1 MWGSGYRACL
11 KAGGARAHE
20 LDNGAPDVLAGS
32 PDDGLQAWSRLFF
45 NVRLGIPACGP
56 CQNSSS
62 TCEYTD
68 PRSKNT
74 YPREFIQVLEDQLAS
89 LEREFAESK
98 TQDIIQSDSSDHAQ
112 KPPAVAASAGKESQA
127 HPDLIRLEAG
137 GDAHFLGVSSGM
149 HMARSVLESAQRN
162 NANLES
168 RPNGNSFS
176 SPSHSSQSHIPHR
189 SPHSALPSHETA
201 MNLLDVFFSQY
212 QVQYPILVEDDF
224 TTLISSYYSEIEM
237 GTHRKDPWTK
247 FMLNMSFASSLVFL
261 SQENRDALAL
271 AQEFSSNAM
280 AEFSS
285 IMQIK
290 SLQTLQCLLLLLL
303 YSVLSSSS
311 APVWYISGL
320 CSRMC
325 VDLGLHS
332 ERTIAVSG
340 KGEATEDEIDTKR
353 RLFWVTYTFER
364 TLSIM
369 LGRPFTLEDS
379 TIDVKFPMTSL
390 PTNRRSQILHWLKL
404 QRLQSEIVSRLY
416 ISRDE
421 GSHPPGD
428 ISKWVTEMNQQ
439 LAAWNDHALLL
450 ADSTSFSTDWWRY
463 WYQNALLIL
472 HRPSPANSRPDTQT
486 LHTCYN
492 AAKSLIQLSFIRVN
506 KGLTDFTWLELHYQM
521 MSGITLLFLVWN
533 SPDTRTI
540 AKNEWITFK
549 SCLSQWG
556 FVLDRLTER
565 WDRMARPKQ
574 VLVKLADATVEAV
587 ERDFVNSS
595 SRSDEGQRQKRARD
609 QDRRRSIMEQLG
621 SPGTLLGDSDTNKR
635 SFDFSQI
642 TRTGD
647 ALGIGNS
654 VQGAS
659 PTSSN
664 NGTMRTPAFQPFD
677 ISNPTNQPTEAVSQF
692 PWAVPQPSNEAPRH
706 QELFDGID
714 PSTTADVSA
723 MLADDIW
730 PCLGSY
736 DNSGVLGG
744 FGLFEYFPMPMTGAD
759 DIEMY
764 GQGISTRVDGVV
776 TDSVLNFRET
786 WDDGES
792 NHSNA

>member
-1 MWGSGYRACL
+1 MEPPFFTINACNRCRKR
-11 KAGGARAHE
+11 KARC
-20 LDNGAPDVLAGS
+20 DT
-32 PDDGLQAWSRLFF
+32 
-45 NVRLGIPACGP
+45 GIPACSP
-56 CQNSSS
+56 CQNSGS

-68 PRSKNT
+68 PRSKTT

-89 LEREFAESK
+89 LEREVAELKNQNSVK
-98 TQDIIQSDSSDHAQ
+98 GNSSEHGDKLPA
-112 KPPAVAASAGKESQA
+112 AVASSGPDSQA
-127 HPDLIRLEAG
+127 HPDLIRLETG

-149 HMARSVLESAQRN
+149 HLARSVLESAQRN
-162 NANLES
+162 NANLDS
-168 RPNGNSFS
+168 RPHGDSFPSPHS
-176 SPSHSSQSHIPHR
+176 SASQSHIPHR
-189 SPHSALPSHETA
+189 SPHPALPSHETA
-201 MNLLDVFFSQY
+201 MNLLDVFFNQY
-212 QVQYPILVEDDF
+212 QVQYPILAEEEF
-224 TTLISSYYSEIEM
+224 ATLVSGYYSEIEM

-247 FMLNMSFASSLVFL
+247 FMLNMAFASTLIFL
-261 SQENRDALAL
+261 SQENRDALTL

-280 AEFSS
+280 VEFSS

-340 KGEATEDEIDTKR
+340 KGQATEDEIDTKR

-379 TIDVKFPMTSL
+379 AIDVKFPMASL
-390 PTNRRSQILHWLKL
+390 PTNKRSQILHWLKL

-416 ISRDE
+416 INRDE
-421 GSHPPGD
+421 SLHTQAD
-428 ISKWVTEMNQQ
+428 ISKWVTEMNTQ
-439 LAAWNDHALLL
+439 LAAWNDQALLL
-450 ADSTSFSTDWWRY
+450 SDSTSFGTDWWRY

-472 HRPSPANSRPDTQT
+472 HRPSPTISRPDPQT
-486 LHTCYN
+486 LQTCYG

-506 KGLTDFTWLELHYQM
+506 RGLTDFTWLELHYQV

-533 SPDTRTI
+533 SPDARTA

-549 SCLSQWG
+549 SCLVQWG
-556 FVLDRLTER
+556 FVLDRLSER

-621 SPGTLLGDSDTNKR
+621 SPGFTLGDSGTKR
-635 SFDFSQI
+635 IFDFSQ
-642 TRTGD
+642 RPRPED
-647 ALGIGNS
+647 ALGMGNS
-654 VQGAS
+654 VQEAS

-664 NGTMRTPAFQPFD
+664 SGLMQNPAFQPFVL
-677 ISNPTNQPTEAVSQF
+677 SQP
-692 PWAVPQPSNEAPRH
+692 PEAP
-706 QELFDGID
+706 QFSWPVPNEPLQTQPLFDGVD
-714 PSTTADVSA
+714 PSMAAEVSA
-723 MLADDIW
+723 MLAEEVW
-730 PCLGSY
+730 PSLGPY

-744 FGLFEYFPMPMTGAD
+744 FGLFEYFPMSAAGVD
-759 DIEMY
+759 DVEML
-764 GQGISTRVDGVV
+764 GQGMPARVDGVV
-776 TDSVLNFRET
+776 TDSVLNFRES
-786 WDDGES
+786 WENGDGTE
-792 NHSNA
+792 NNV

>member
-1 MWGSGYRACL
+1 MEPPFFTINACNRCRKR
-11 KAGGARAHE
+11 KARC
-20 LDNGAPDVLAGS
+20 DT
-32 PDDGLQAWSRLFF
+32 
-45 NVRLGIPACGP
+45 GIPACCP
-56 CQNSSS
+56 CQNSGS

-68 PRSKNT
+68 ARSKNT

-89 LEREFAESK
+89 LEREVAEAKS
-98 TQDIIQSDSSDHAQ
+98 QDSIKGGHSDHGQ
-112 KPPAVAASAGKESQA
+112 KPPAAAASGGKESQA
-127 HPDLIRLEAG
+127 HPDLIRLEVG

-168 RPNGNSFS
+168 QPKGDSFS
-176 SPSHSSQSHIPHR
+176 SPSHSSQSHNHHR
-189 SPHSALPSHETA
+189 SPHPALPSHETA

-212 QVQYPILVEDDF
+212 QIQYPILVEDEF
-224 TTLISSYYSEIEM
+224 TSLISSYYSDIEM
-237 GTHRKDPWTK
+237 GTHRKDPWIK
-247 FMLNMSFASSLVFL
+247 FMLNMSFASALVFL
-261 SQENRDALAL
+261 SQENRDALTL

-290 SLQTLQCLLLLLL
+290 SLHTLQCLLLLLL

-379 TIDVKFPMTSL
+379 TIDVKFPTTSL
-390 PTNRRSQILHWLKL
+390 PTSKRSQILHWLKL

-421 GSHPPGD
+421 ASQTQAD
-428 ISKWVTEMNQQ
+428 LSKWVTEMNQQ
-439 LAAWNDHALLL
+439 LATWNDQALLL
-450 ADSTSFSTDWWRY
+450 SDSTSFNTDWWRY

-472 HRPSPANSRPDTQT
+472 HRPSPSISRPDPQT

-506 KGLTDFTWLELHYQM
+506 KGLTDFTWLELHYQV

-533 SPDTRTI
+533 SPDTRTA

-595 SRSDEGQRQKRARD
+595 SRSDEGQRQKRVRD

-621 SPGTLLGDSDTNKR
+621 SPGVLLGDSGTNKR
-635 SFDFSQI
+635 GFDFSQI
-642 TRTGD
+642 TRVED
-647 ALGIGNS
+647 AFGIGNS
-654 VQGAS
+654 VQGVS

-664 NGTMRTPAFQPFD
+664 TGLVQNSTFQEFN
-677 ISNPTNQPTEAVSQF
+677 ISNAAHQTTEG
-692 PWAVPQPSNEAPRH
+692 VPGLSWTVPHPSNEATQH
-706 QELFDGID
+706 QQPFDVVD
-714 PSTTADVSA
+714 PSITADVSA
-723 MLADDIW
+723 MLADEIW
-730 PCLGSY
+730 PCLGPY
-736 DNSGVLGG
+736 DNTGMLGG
-744 FGLFEYFPMPMTGAD
+744 FGLFEYFPMPMAGVEDT
-759 DIEMY
+759 EMQ
-764 GQGISTRVDGVV
+764 GQGMSSRIEGVV
-776 TDSVLNFRET
+776 TDSVLNFRES
-786 WDDGES
+786 WEEGEGAGS
-792 NHSNA
+792 AQ